1 MANPSSFQIRTK
13 KLGVLIRNA
22 RLAAD
27 RSEEDCAKA
36 MGISSV
42 EFAAF
47 EQGETA
53 PSLPEIEVLAFY
65 LDTPIDY
72 FLGSEDLS
80 LDSIDHQAIEKL
92 DNLLPLRN
100 RIIGVMLRK
109 ARLEADITLEELARY
124 TEVDEE
130 ALASYEAGTTSVPL
144 PELEVIVIALNV
156 SLRDFRDQSGP
167 VGRWSIQKKAI
178 EDFSQLPLEMQQ
190 FISKPINLP
199 YLELAQRLS
208 EMSVDRLRGV
218 AEGLLEI
225 TL

>member
-13 KLGVLIRNA
+13 TLGVLIRNA
-22 RLAAD
+22 RLVAD

-36 MGISSV
+36 MGVSLA
-42 EFAAF
+42 EFVAF
-47 EQGETA
+47 ENGEQA

-72 FLGSEDLS
+72 FLGREEIS
-80 LDSIDHQAIEKL
+80 LDTIERQAL
-92 DNLLPLRN
+92 DRLENLLALRN
-100 RIIGVMLRK
+100 RIVGVMLRK
-109 ARLEADITLEELARY
+109 ARTEAGITLEELARY
-124 TEVDEE
+124 AEIDEQN
-130 ALASYEAGTTSVPL
+130 LAAYELGAAPVPL
-144 PELEVIVIALNV
+144 PELEVIVVALNV

-167 VGRWSIQKKAI
+167 VGRWAIQKKAM

-190 FISKPINLP
+190 FISKPINQP

>member
-1 MANPSSFQIRTK
+1 MADPSPFQTRTK

-36 MGISSV
+36 MGVSQD

-47 EQGETA
+47 EQGDNA
-53 PSLPEIEVLAFY
+53 PSLPKIEALAFY
-65 LDTPIDY
+65 LDTPVDY
-72 FLGSEDLS
+72 FLGREEIS
-80 LDSIDHQAIEKL
+80 LESIERQAIDKL

-109 ARLEADITLEELARY
+109 ARIDAGITLEELARY
-124 TEVDEE
+124 TEIDEQN
-130 ALASYEAGTTSVPL
+130 LATYETGNAPVPL
-144 PELEVIVIALNV
+144 SELEVIVIALNV
-156 SLRDFRDQSGP
+156 SMRDFRDQTGP
-167 VGRWSIQKKAI
+167 VGRWAIQKKAM